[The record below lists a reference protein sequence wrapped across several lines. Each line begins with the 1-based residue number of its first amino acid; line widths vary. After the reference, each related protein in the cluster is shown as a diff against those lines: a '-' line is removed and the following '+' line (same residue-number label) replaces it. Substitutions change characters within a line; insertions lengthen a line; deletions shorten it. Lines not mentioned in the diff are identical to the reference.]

1 MKNATF
7 PIQVKSETGRLKKVV
22 LHRPG
27 GELERLVPGELE
39 RLLFDDI
46 PYLGT
51 AVKEHDAFADLMRQN
66 GTEVVYL
73 EDLAAEALQAV
84 NGQRARFVR
93 RFIEEAG
100 QSAVPYQ
107 EELYRLLMS
116 IGDEKTLI
124 LKMMAGVSVS
134 ELEGA
139 KSDSLTA
146 LVGRSRRFA
155 LDPIPNLYFTRDP
168 FACVEHGV
176 VLNRMY
182 SGTRSRETLFGE
194 LIFNGHPDYRGHVP
208 LYYDRYQPFSIEGG
222 DVLVLNEH
230 VIAVGI
236 SQRTQTEA
244 IEILA
249 DNLFRDEVGS
259 VERIL
264 AFDIPDIRAFMHL
277 DTVLTQL
284 DRDKFLIHPEIL
296 GSLRVFSLEKGMK
309 KCASVREIKGS
320 LDRILADAMGLD
332 HVCLIKCGGNDRV
345 TAEREQWNDG
355 SNVLCIRPGVVIAY
369 DRNRVTNDLLREH
382 GVEVLE
388 IPSSELSR
396 GRGGPRCMSMPLV
409 REEIQ

>member
-1 MKNATF
+1 MKNTTF
-7 PIQVKSETGRLKKVV
+7 PIQVKSETGLLKKVL

-46 PYLGT
+46 PYLRT
-51 AVKEHDAFADLMRQN
+51 AVKEHDAFADLMREN

-73 EDLAAEALQAV
+73 EDLAAEALRSDSAEK
-84 NGQRARFVR
+84 ARFVR
-93 RFIEEAG
+93 QFIEEAG
-100 QSAVPYQ
+100 PSAAAYQ
-107 EELYRLLMS
+107 EELYRLLMD
-116 IGDEKTLI
+116 IGDEKEMI
-124 LKMMAGVSVS
+124 LKMMSGVGVG
-134 ELEGA
+134 ELEDVKGC
-139 KSDSLTA
+139 SLTA
-146 LVGRSRRFA
+146 LVGRSSRFA

-168 FACVEHGV
+168 FACVGNGV
-176 VLNRMY
+176 ILNHMY
-182 SGTRSRETLFGE
+182 SGTRRRETLFGA
-194 LIFNGHPDYRGHVP
+194 LIFRDHPDYRGLVP
-208 LYYDRYQPFSIEGG
+208 LYYDRHQPFSIEGG
-222 DVLVLNEH
+222 DVLVLNEK

-249 DNLFRDEVGS
+249 ANMLRNGNSS
-259 VERIL
+259 VEKIL
-264 AFDIPDIRAFMHL
+264 AFYIPDIRAFMHL

-284 DRDKFLIHPEIL
+284 DKDKFLIHPEIL
-296 GSLRVFSLEKGMK
+296 GSLRVFSLERGLE
-309 KCASVREIKGS
+309 KCTFVRELREPLEKI
-320 LDRILADAMGLD
+320 LDDALGLD
-332 HVCLIKCGGNDRV
+332 QVCLIKCGGGDRV

-355 SNVLCIRPGVVIAY
+355 SNVLCIRPGTVIAY

-409 REEIQ
+409 REEV

>member
-1 MKNATF
+1 MKNIDF
-7 PIQVKSETGRLKKVV
+7 PIHVKSETGRLKKVL

-51 AVKEHDAFADLMRQN
+51 AVKEHDAFADLMRKN
-66 GTEVVYL
+66 GAEVVYL
-73 EDLAAEALQAV
+73 EDLAAEALKADG
-84 NGQRARFVR
+84 GQRARFVR
-93 RFIEEAG
+93 RFIQEAG
-100 QSAVPYQ
+100 QPAVPYQ
-107 EELYRLLMS
+107 EELYQLLME
-116 IGDEKTLI
+116 IEGEKALI

-134 ELEGA
+134 ELGET
-139 KSDSLTA
+139 KSNSLTA

-168 FACVEHGV
+168 FACVGNGV

-182 SGTRSRETLFGE
+182 SLTRRRETLFGE
-194 LIFNGHPDYRGHVP
+194 LIFGAHPEYRGRVP
-208 LYYDRYQPFSIEGG
+208 MYYDRYQPFSIEGG
-222 DVLVLNEH
+222 DVLVLNDQ

-244 IEILA
+244 VEILA
-249 DNLFRDEVGS
+249 NNLFRDESSS

-284 DRDKFLIHPEIL
+284 DRDKFLVHPEIL

-309 KCASVREIKGS
+309 RCASVREIREP
-320 LDRILADAMGLD
+320 LDRILAEAMGLD
-332 HVCLIKCGGNDRV
+332 RVCLIKCGGGDRV

-355 SNVLCIRPGVVIAY
+355 SNVLCIRPGTVIAY

-396 GRGGPRCMSMPLV
+396 GRGGPRCMSMPLI
-409 REEIQ
+409 REEI

>member
-1 MKNATF
+1 MKNTSF
-7 PIQVKSETGRLKKVV
+7 PIHVKSETGPLKKVL

-46 PYLGT
+46 PYLRT
-51 AVKEHDAFADLMRQN
+51 AVREHDAFADLMRAN

-73 EDLAAEALQAV
+73 EDLAAEALRADTA
-84 NGQRARFVR
+84 QRELFIRLFV
-93 RFIEEAG
+93 EEAG
-100 QSAVPYQ
+100 QSAAAYQ
-107 EELYRLLMS
+107 EELYHLLMG
-116 IGDEKTLI
+116 IEDEKEMI

-134 ELEGA
+134 ELEDV
-139 KSDSLTA
+139 KSCSLTA
-146 LVGRSRRFA
+146 MVGRSSRFA

-168 FACVEHGV
+168 FACVGNGV
-176 VLNRMY
+176 ILNHMY
-182 SGTRSRETLFGE
+182 SGTRRRETLFGA
-194 LIFNGHPDYRGHVP
+194 LIFKDHPDYRGRVP
-208 LYYDRYQPFSIEGG
+208 LYYDRRQPFSIEGG
-222 DVLVLNEH
+222 DVLVLNEQ

-249 DNLFRDEVGS
+249 SNLFRGGNSS
-259 VERIL
+259 VQRIL
-264 AFDIPDIRAFMHL
+264 AFYIPDIRAFMHL
-277 DTVLTQL
+277 DTVMTQL

-296 GSLRVFSLEKGMK
+296 GSLRVFSMERGPEK
-309 KCASVREIKGS
+309 CTSVRELRDPLEK
-320 LDRILADAMGLD
+320 ILADAMGLD
-332 HVCLIKCGGNDRV
+332 YVCLIKCGGGDRV

-355 SNVLCIRPGVVIAY
+355 SNVLCIRPGTVIAY

-409 REEIQ
+409 REDI